1 MKFSSA
7 FKVGLL
13 TIVSIVIL
21 VFTVMWIKGRAL
33 SSGERI
39 TVNFKDVNGLRAGS
53 GVQMMGYRVGQ
64 VEEISPVIQGEN
76 SYVKVKFVII
86 EPNIKIPTASE
97 ISIQQS
103 GLIGEQFLEVMPPR
117 VKNIYL
123 PVVKNNDALKINDKV
138 EMVLSNELR
147 PVGVVK
153 SVEIIPTE
161 SLSILLNENIKTEY
175 AYKVSYIITMPGLKL
190 PQKVV
195 GEIVSNK
202 DKETKLKLAPESKIK
217 LLLPKTESKY
227 TVIEP
232 MRLADFMDLQYRS
245 AESLT
250 EMNNKISSVLSED
263 VITDLQNTA
272 KNLEDL
278 TVQAKSTFEKA
289 SLLIDT
295 TRKELE
301 TTMDSV
307 NGLTTRVIAMTD
319 NINSVIGDKNFKEQV
334 VSTTAHIERLSINI
348 NNLLEDEKT
357 KQTLDNINAIS
368 KNINDISLFVNNM
381 SQDDALKSKLSTTVD
396 NFNGALV
403 QLETTLSTVNSVT
416 EDDKELLKNTINDAY
431 ETSKNLRKFSEKL
444 NKHFLLFRLLF

>member
-13 TIVSIVIL
+13 TIISIVIL
-21 VFTVMWIKGRAL
+21 IFAVMWIKGRAL

-53 GVQMMGYRVGQ
+53 GVQMMGFRIGQ
-64 VEEISPVIQGEN
+64 VEEITPVIQADN

-86 EPNIKIPTASE
+86 EPNIDIPTASE

-103 GLIGEQFLEVMPPR
+103 GLIGEQFLEIMPPR
-117 VKNIYL
+117 IRHIYL
-123 PVVKNNDALKINDKV
+123 PVVKNAKALKINDKV
-138 EMVLSNELR
+138 EMILSNEMKE
-147 PVGVVK
+147 VGVIK
-153 SVEIIPTE
+153 SIEIIPTE
-161 SLSILLNENIKTEY
+161 SLSVLLNENINTEY
-175 AYKVSYIITMPGLKL
+175 SYKVSYIITMPGLHL
-190 PQKVV
+190 PQKVN
-195 GEIVSNK
+195 GNIVVKN
-202 DKETKLKLAPESKIK
+202 DETFLQLSPNSKIK
-217 LLLPKTESKY
+217 LFLPKTNTKY

-250 EMNNKISSVLSED
+250 EMNNKISAVLSEE
-263 VITDLQNTA
+263 VISDLQNTA

-278 TVQAKSTFEKA
+278 TIQAKSTFEKA

-295 TRKELE
+295 TRKEIE
-301 TTMDSV
+301 TTMVSV
-307 NGLTTRVIAMTD
+307 GELTNRVIAMTD
-319 NINSVIGDKNFKEQV
+319 NINRLLGDKDFKEQV
-334 VSTTAHIERLSINI
+334 MSTTAHIERLSVNI

-357 KQTLDNINAIS
+357 QQTLDNINAIS

-381 SQDDALKSKLSTTVD
+381 SHDEALKSKLSTTVD
-396 NFNGALV
+396 NFNNALV
-403 QLETTLSTVNSVT
+403 QLDTTLSTINTIT
-416 EDDKELLKNTINDAY
+416 EDDKDLLKNTINDTY

-444 NKHFLLFRLLF
+444 NKHFLIFRLLF

>member
-13 TIVSIVIL
+13 TIISIVIL
-21 VFTVMWIKGRAL
+21 VFAVMWIKGRAI

-53 GVQMMGYRVGQ
+53 GVQMMGFRVGQ
-64 VEEISPVIQGEN
+64 VEEISPVVQGEN

-86 EPNIKIPTASE
+86 EPNISIPTASE

-103 GLIGEQFLEVMPPR
+103 GLIGEQFLEIMPPKIR
-117 VKNIYL
+117 TIYL
-123 PVVKNNDALKINDKV
+123 PVQKNSNALKINDKV
-138 EMVLSNELR
+138 EMILNNQPHV
-147 PVGVVK
+147 VGQIK
-153 SVEIIPTE
+153 SIEIIPTE

-175 AYKVSYIITMPGLKL
+175 TYKVSYIITMPGLKL
-190 PQKVV
+190 PQKMV
-195 GEIVSNK
+195 GNIISQ
-202 DKETKLKLAPESKIK
+202 KEETRLKLSPESKIK

-250 EMNNKISSVLSED
+250 EMNNKISSVLSDD

-272 KNLEDL
+272 KNLEDI
-278 TVQAKSTFEKA
+278 TVQAKSTLEKA

-295 TRKELE
+295 TKTELE
-301 TTMDSV
+301 TTMVSV
-307 NGLTTRVIAMTD
+307 NGLTTRVMAMTD
-319 NINSVIGDKNFKEQV
+319 NINSVIGDKNFKEQII
-334 VSTTAHIERLSINI
+334 STTSHIERLSINI

-381 SQDDALKSKLSTTVD
+381 SQDEGLKSKFTTTVD
-396 NFNGALV
+396 NFNNALV
-403 QLETTLSTVNSVT
+403 QLDTTLSTINTIT
-416 EDDKELLKNTINDAY
+416 EDDKDLLKNTINDTY

-444 NKHFLLFRLLF
+444 NKHFLIFRLLF

>member
-13 TIVSIVIL
+13 TIISIIIL
-21 VFTVMWIKGRAL
+21 VFAVMWIKGRAL

-53 GVQMMGYRVGQ
+53 GVQMMGFRVGQ

-86 EPNIKIPTASE
+86 EPNISIPTASE

-103 GLIGEQFLEVMPPR
+103 GLIGEQFLEIMPPR
-117 VKNIYL
+117 IRTIYL
-123 PVVKNNDALKINDKV
+123 PVIKSSNALKINDKV
-138 EMVLSNELR
+138 EMILNNQPHV
-147 PVGVVK
+147 VGQIK
-153 SVEIIPTE
+153 SIEIIPTE

-175 AYKVSYIITMPGLKL
+175 TYKVSYIITMPGLKL
-190 PQKVV
+190 PQKMI
-195 GEIVSNK
+195 GNIISQ
-202 DKETKLKLAPESKIK
+202 KEETRLKLSPESKIK

-250 EMNNKISSVLSED
+250 EMNNKISSVLSDD

-272 KNLEDL
+272 KNLEDI
-278 TVQAKSTFEKA
+278 TVQAKSTLEKA
-289 SLLIDT
+289 ALLIDT
-295 TRKELE
+295 TKTELE
-301 TTMDSV
+301 TTMESV
-307 NGLTTRVIAMTD
+307 NGLTTRVMAMTD
-319 NINSVIGDKNFKEQV
+319 NINSVIGDKNFKEQII
-334 VSTTAHIERLSINI
+334 STTSHIERLSINI
-348 NNLLEDEKT
+348 NNLLEDETT

-381 SQDDALKSKLSTTVD
+381 SQDEGLKSKFTTTVD
-396 NFNGALV
+396 NFNSALV
-403 QLETTLSTVNSVT
+403 QLDTTLSTINT
-416 EDDKELLKNTINDAY
+416 IIEDDKDLLKNTINDTY

-444 NKHFLLFRLLF
+444 NKHFLIFRLLF

>member
-13 TIVSIVIL
+13 TIISIIIL
-21 VFTVMWIKGRAL
+21 VFAVMWIKGRAL

-53 GVQMMGYRVGQ
+53 GVQMMGFRVGQ

-86 EPNIKIPTASE
+86 EPNISIPTASE

-103 GLIGEQFLEVMPPR
+103 GLIGEQFLEIMPPR
-117 VKNIYL
+117 IRTIYL
-123 PVVKNNDALKINDKV
+123 PVIKSSNALKINDKV
-138 EMVLSNELR
+138 EMILNNQPHV
-147 PVGVVK
+147 VGQIK
-153 SVEIIPTE
+153 SIEIIPTE

-175 AYKVSYIITMPGLKL
+175 TYKVSYIITMPGLKL
-190 PQKVV
+190 PQKMI
-195 GEIVSNK
+195 GNIISQ
-202 DKETKLKLAPESKIK
+202 KEETRLKLSPESKIK

-250 EMNNKISSVLSED
+250 EMNNKISSVLSDD

-272 KNLEDL
+272 KNLEDI
-278 TVQAKSTFEKA
+278 TVQAKSTLEKA
-289 SLLIDT
+289 ALLIDT
-295 TRKELE
+295 TKTELE
-301 TTMDSV
+301 TTMESV
-307 NGLTTRVIAMTD
+307 NGLTTRVMAMTD
-319 NINSVIGDKNFKEQV
+319 NINSVIGDKNFKEQII
-334 VSTTAHIERLSINI
+334 STTSHIERLSINI
-348 NNLLEDEKT
+348 NNLLEDETT

-381 SQDDALKSKLSTTVD
+381 SQDEGLKSKFTTTVD
-396 NFNGALV
+396 NFNSALV
-403 QLETTLSTVNSVT
+403 QLDTTLSTINTIT
-416 EDDKELLKNTINDAY
+416 EDDKDLLKNTINDTY

-444 NKHFLLFRLLF
+444 NKHFLIFRLLF

>member
-13 TIVSIVIL
+13 TIISIVIL
-21 VFTVMWIKGRAL
+21 VFAVMWIKGRAL

-53 GVQMMGYRVGQ
+53 GVQMMGYRIGQ
-64 VEEISPVIQGEN
+64 VEEITPVVQGEN

-86 EPNIKIPTASE
+86 EPNIQIPTASE

-117 VKNIYL
+117 IRTIYL
-123 PVVKNNDALKINDKV
+123 PVLKSSNALKINDKV
-138 EMVLSNELR
+138 EMILSNQ
-147 PVGVVK
+147 PHTVGIVK
-153 SVEIIPTE
+153 SIEIIPTD
-161 SLSILLNENIKTEY
+161 SLSILLTEKINTEY
-175 AYKVSYIITMPGLKL
+175 TYKVSYIITMPGLKL
-190 PQKVV
+190 PQKIT
-195 GEIVSNK
+195 GNIISQ
-202 DKETKLKLAPESKIK
+202 KENTKLKLTPDSKIK
-217 LLLPKTESKY
+217 LLLPKTETKY

-250 EMNNKISSVLSED
+250 EMNNKISSVLSDE
-263 VITDLQNTA
+263 VISDLQNTA

-278 TVQAKSTFEKA
+278 TLQAKSTFEKA
-289 SLLIDT
+289 ALLIDT
-295 TRKELE
+295 TRTELE
-301 TTMDSV
+301 TTMSSV
-307 NGLTTRVIAMTD
+307 NHLTARVIAMTD
-319 NINSVIGDKNFKEQV
+319 NINSVIGDKNFKEQIM
-334 VSTTAHIERLSINI
+334 STTSHIERLSINI
-348 NNLLEDEKT
+348 NNLLEDDKT

-381 SQDDALKSKLSTTVD
+381 SQDEALKSKLTTTVD
-396 NFNGALV
+396 NFNDALV
-403 QLETTLSTVNSVT
+403 QLDTTLSTINTIT
-416 EDDKELLKNTINDAY
+416 EDDKDLLKNTINDTY

-444 NKHFLLFRLLF
+444 NKHFLIFRLLF

>member
-13 TIVSIVIL
+13 TIISIIIL
-21 VFTVMWIKGRAL
+21 VFAVMWIKGRAL

-53 GVQMMGYRVGQ
+53 GVQMMGFRVGQ

-86 EPNIKIPTASE
+86 EPNISIPTASE

-103 GLIGEQFLEVMPPR
+103 GLIGEQFLEIMPPR
-117 VKNIYL
+117 VRTIYL
-123 PVVKNNDALKINDKV
+123 PVIKSSNALKINDKV
-138 EMVLSNELR
+138 EMILNNQPHV
-147 PVGVVK
+147 VGQIK
-153 SVEIIPTE
+153 SIEIIPTE

-175 AYKVSYIITMPGLKL
+175 TYKVSYIITMPGLKL
-190 PQKVV
+190 PQKMI
-195 GEIVSNK
+195 GNIISQ
-202 DKETKLKLAPESKIK
+202 KEETRLKLSPESKIK

-250 EMNNKISSVLSED
+250 EMNNKISSVLSDD

-272 KNLEDL
+272 KNLEDI
-278 TVQAKSTFEKA
+278 TVQAKSTLEKA
-289 SLLIDT
+289 ALLIDT
-295 TRKELE
+295 TKTELE
-301 TTMDSV
+301 TTMESV
-307 NGLTTRVIAMTD
+307 NGLTTRVMAMTD
-319 NINSVIGDKNFKEQV
+319 NINSVIGDKNLKEQII
-334 VSTTAHIERLSINI
+334 STTSHIERLSINI
-348 NNLLEDEKT
+348 NNLLEDETT

-381 SQDDALKSKLSTTVD
+381 SQDEGLKSKLTTTVD
-396 NFNGALV
+396 NFNSALV
-403 QLETTLSTVNSVT
+403 QLDTTLSTINTIT
-416 EDDKELLKNTINDAY
+416 EDDKDLLKNTINDTY

-444 NKHFLLFRLLF
+444 NKHFLIFRLLF

>member
-13 TIVSIVIL
+13 TIISIIIL
-21 VFTVMWIKGRAL
+21 VFAVMWIKGRAL

-53 GVQMMGYRVGQ
+53 GVQMMGFRVGQ

-86 EPNIKIPTASE
+86 EPNISIPTASE

-103 GLIGEQFLEVMPPR
+103 GLIGEQFLEIMPPR
-117 VKNIYL
+117 VRTIYL
-123 PVVKNNDALKINDKV
+123 PVIKSSNALKINDKV
-138 EMVLSNELR
+138 EMILNNQPHV
-147 PVGVVK
+147 VGQIK
-153 SVEIIPTE
+153 SIEIIPTE

-175 AYKVSYIITMPGLKL
+175 TYKVSYIITMPGLKL
-190 PQKVV
+190 PQKMI
-195 GEIVSNK
+195 GNIISQ
-202 DKETKLKLAPESKIK
+202 KEETRLKLSPESKIK

-250 EMNNKISSVLSED
+250 EMNNKISSVLSDD

-272 KNLEDL
+272 KNLEDI
-278 TVQAKSTFEKA
+278 TVQAKSTLEKA
-289 SLLIDT
+289 ALLIDT
-295 TRKELE
+295 TKTELE
-301 TTMDSV
+301 TTMESV
-307 NGLTTRVIAMTD
+307 NGLTTRVMAMTD
-319 NINSVIGDKNFKEQV
+319 NINSVIGDKNFKEQII
-334 VSTTAHIERLSINI
+334 STTSHIERLSINI
-348 NNLLEDEKT
+348 NNLLEDETT

-381 SQDDALKSKLSTTVD
+381 SQDEGLKSKFTTTVD
-396 NFNGALV
+396 NFNSALV
-403 QLETTLSTVNSVT
+403 QLDTTLSTINTIT
-416 EDDKELLKNTINDAY
+416 EDDKDLLKNTINDTY

-444 NKHFLLFRLLF
+444 NKHFLIFRLLF